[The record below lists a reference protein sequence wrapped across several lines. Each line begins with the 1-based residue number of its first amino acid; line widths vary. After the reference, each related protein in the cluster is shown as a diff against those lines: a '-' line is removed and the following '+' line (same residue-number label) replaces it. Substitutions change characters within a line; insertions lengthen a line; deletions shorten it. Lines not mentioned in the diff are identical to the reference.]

1 VPTLQDIGALI
12 ARFKKSIL
20 YLGLY
25 VLIVSVLVFPF
36 TGEVIM
42 RMTHD
47 LLPQQF
53 SDGKEVW
60 QLIQTSPLEL
70 MMLELKMSF
79 AAGFIAVL
87 PVVFFFA
94 YRFLAGRQIGQR
106 IRIRGRSI
114 LLVTAIA
121 IFLFV
126 VGCAYSYLL
135 MLPLVFKYLMDSALA
150 AGVANSWRVSE
161 FINFAMLTTLIFGL
175 VFELPL
181 VMTALA
187 RARIVPVAIF
197 KKYRR
202 HMWVVILIVAALA
215 TSPDIITQ
223 VMVGVPLIIFYELSL
238 ILLRFTA
245 PAAYRQEKEIAES
258 GARESTET

>member
-12 ARFKKSIL
+12 ARFKKGIL

-25 VLIVSVLVFPF
+25 VLIVSVVAFPF
-36 TGEVIM
+36 TGDAIV
-42 RMTHD
+42 RMTGD
-47 LLPQQF
+47 LLPKQEFQ
-53 SDGKEVW
+53 GQVW

-70 MMLELKMSF
+70 MMLELKMAF
-79 AAGFIAVL
+79 AVGFIAAL
-87 PVVFFFA
+87 PIVFFYG
-94 YRFLAGRQIGQR
+94 YRFLAGRQIGKR
-106 IRIRGRSI
+106 IHISGRSI

-121 IFLFV
+121 LFLFLA
-126 VGCAYSYLL
+126 GCAYSYLL

-161 FINFAMLTTLIFGL
+161 FINFAMLTTLTFGL

-202 HMWVVILIVAALA
+202 HMWVIILIVAALV
-215 TSPDIITQ
+215 TSPDILTQ

-238 ILLRFTA
+238 FLLRFTA
-245 PAAYRQEKEIAES
+245 PAAYRKSKETTES
-258 GARESTET
+258 AGTQF